1 MAQATMTSKGQI
13 TIPKVIRDRLQLT
26 AGEKVDFIVTD
37 NGTVILRP
45 ITRKVDDLFG
55 RLRQYRKSTPVS
67 VEQMNEAIRDR
78 MKNEQ

>member
-26 AGEKVDFIVTD
+26 AGKKVDFIVTD

-78 MKNEQ
+78 MKDEQ